1 MLPLQILIRL
11 SQLLIRPMGPLQIF
25 ETANTASM
33 AVGKDL
39 QWQIPPVTPLLVKT
53 AKKRLLCILLNPRK
67 NERCI
72 AMILP
77 KYVCVPF

>member
-53 AKKRLLCILLNPRK
+53 AKKRLLKKTFSYQNHSENFC
-67 NERCI
+67 
-72 AMILP
+72 
-77 KYVCVPF
+77 

>member
-53 AKKRLLCILLNPRK
+53 AKKRRLENIQKCFLFSFYLKPNDSESK
-67 NERCI
+67 
-72 AMILP
+72 
-77 KYVCVPF
+77 

>member
-11 SQLLIRPMGPLQIF
+11 SQLLLRPMGPLQIF

-39 QWQIPPVTPLLVKT
+39 QWQITPVTPLLVKT
-53 AKKRLLCILLNPRK
+53 AKKRLLVYTLCLK
-67 NERCI
+67 KEV
-72 AMILP
+72 
-77 KYVCVPF
+77 KKGYVTCQY

>member
-11 SQLLIRPMGPLQIF
+11 SQLFIRPIGPLQIF

-53 AKKRLLCILLNPRK
+53 AKKRLLSVITEENKREKIL
-67 NERCI
+67 
-72 AMILP
+72 
-77 KYVCVPF
+77 V

>member
-53 AKKRLLCILLNPRK
+53 AKKRLLFCI
-67 NERCI
+67 
-72 AMILP
+72 M
-77 KYVCVPF
+77 

>member
-53 AKKRLLCILLNPRK
+53 AKKRLLYFMLSTGENFSLLK
-67 NERCI
+67 TLI
-72 AMILP
+72 
-77 KYVCVPF
+77 